1 MTLLHVSIA
10 VGTAA
15 ALLAVLLLLLRTEI
29 RGRRL
34 ALALTR
40 KWVATDSRTS
50 ALLVAL
56 LAAIAVYAFAFV
68 PTGGPHDAQ
77 STSIPAPAESANNV
91 PAIGS
96 DEDPELAALRAYA
109 EKAGSGP
116 QLAAE
121 TTPAPGPAELAD
133 VTTMI
138 AKLVARLEKQPDD
151 LKGWKMLGWSYMS
164 TGRLEEATEAYEA
177 ALKLSPGDNEV
188 NEALEAVKSAQA
200 APATTSSTSPPIPA
214 ASSPL
219 EEMTAAAGQSGDQS
233 KEMIRDMVDQL
244 DKRLKTTPK
253 DENGWVLLMRSRM
266 ILGELD
272 AASAALTRARE
283 AFDGDDGANAR
294 LTAAARVLG
303 IEEN

>member
-15 ALLAVLLLLLRTEI
+15 AVLAILLLLLRTEF
-29 RGRRL
+29 RGRRPV
-34 ALALTR
+34 LALTR
-40 KWVATDSRTS
+40 QWVATDSRTS
-50 ALLVAL
+50 ALMVAL

-68 PTGGPHDAQ
+68 PTGGQYDPQNTSTAVTTQ
-77 STSIPAPAESANNV
+77 SASNAPAV
-91 PAIGS
+91 GM

-109 EKAGSGP
+109 EQTASGP
-116 QLAAE
+116 QLAADA
-121 TTPAPGPAELAD
+121 TPAPGPAELPD

-164 TGRLEEATEAYEA
+164 TGRLDEATEAYEA
-177 ALKLSPGDNEV
+177 ALRLDPNDNETK
-188 NEALEAVKSAQA
+188 EALEAVKSSQT
-200 APATTSSTSPPIPA
+200 APATTASTAPPNPATSP
-214 ASSPL
+214 SP
-219 EEMTAAAGQSGDQS
+219 EDVTAATGQTGDQS
-233 KEMIRDMVDQL
+233 KEMIRSMVDQL
-244 DKRLKTTPK
+244 DKRLETTPT

-266 ILGELD
+266 ILGEVD
-272 AASAALTRARE
+272 TAKATLTRARE
-283 AFDGDDGANAR
+283 AFDGDDAAKAR

>member
-1 MTLLHVSIA
+1 MTLLYASIS

-40 KWVATDSRTS
+40 QWVATDSRTS

-68 PTGGPHDAQ
+68 PTGAQHDAR
-77 STSIPAPAESANNV
+77 STSIPEAAESANNT

-109 EKAGSGP
+109 NSPGSEP
-116 QLAAE
+116 QMAAQ

-133 VTTMI
+133 VNTMI

-164 TGRLEEATEAYEA
+164 TGRLEEATQAYEA
-177 ALKLSPGDNEV
+177 ALKLAPGDNEII
-188 NEALEAVKSAQA
+188 EALEAVKSAQA
-200 APATTSSTSPPIPA
+200 APMTTSSTAALDPA
-214 ASSPL
+214 TSSPL

-283 AFDGDDGANAR
+283 AFDGDDAANAR